1 MARVSD
7 GHTRLKQTS
16 NTFLDNAH
24 EALQD
29 PDKIQRRD
37 IMALF
42 TPIIRDAAMDS
53 FGHFDELRR
62 HVKQVRQHTLDNLEH
77 YLTQFETEALHNGNH
92 LHFAS
97 NGDELNSIVL
107 DICQQHSARR
117 IIKGKSM
124 VTEETG
130 LNDYLKRAGLRV
142 METDLGEY
150 IIQQAGET
158 PSHIVGPALH
168 KSAAEV
174 RELFLA
180 KHDLGERDLAETSAM
195 VGEARR
201 VLREHFLKA
210 EVGIIGA
217 NALVAENGYSML
229 VTNEGNGDLCAN
241 LPNVLIVCTTID
253 RVLPRAAD
261 ATAMLRL
268 LVRSATGQPQTCY
281 TSFYSGPRR
290 EQDTDGPLETH
301 YVLLDNRRTEI
312 LASDYREM
320 LQCIRCGACLNHC
333 PIYAG
338 VGGHA
343 YGWVYPGPMGSILT
357 PLLTSLEQ
365 SNALPNA
372 CTSCGRCAEV
382 CPADI
387 PLPDLLRD
395 LRRDETQRKLSS
407 SRWRLGMRMHGWLA
421 RHPGLYH
428 ALTGLGIFTLHLL
441 GRRKGSFQ
449 RLPLAAGWTS
459 ERDFPAPEGRTFT
472 HQYAAAQRAAQSQ
485 QHRAARLEKKKQ
497 ADSGPLKPKGAKQK
511 ELKPGRLKPER
522 VKRPRSATG
531 SAPSGRVEPSLGEDW
546 SLQPESSEP
555 TAPGPATTARAK
567 AGKKKSRAPRAVPRG
582 KKPPRS
588 DDDR

>member
-1 MARVSD
+1 
-7 GHTRLKQTS
+7 LKQSS

-29 PDKIQRRD
+29 PDKIQRREM
-37 IMALF
+37 MALF
-42 TPIIRDAAMDS
+42 MPLMRDAAMEN
-53 FGHFDELRR
+53 FGQFEELRQY
-62 HVKQVRQHTLDNLEH
+62 VKQIRQHSLDNLDH
-77 YLTQFETEALHNGNH
+77 YLARFEQEAVQNGNH
-92 LHFAS
+92 VHFATD
-97 NGDELNSIVL
+97 GDQLNSIVL
-107 DICQQHSARR
+107 DICQQHSARH
-117 IIKGKSM
+117 IAKGKSM

-142 METDLGEY
+142 TETDLGEY

-168 KSAAEV
+168 KSAAEI
-174 RELFLA
+174 RDLFLA
-180 KHDLGERDLAETSAM
+180 KHDLGERELAETADM
-195 VGEARR
+195 VEEARQ

-217 NALVAENGYSML
+217 NALIAENGYSML

-253 RVLPRAAD
+253 RVLPRAKD

-268 LVRSATGQPQTCY
+268 LVRSTTGQSQTCY

-290 EQDTDGPLETH
+290 EQDSDGPMETH
-301 YVLLDNRRTEI
+301 IVLLDNRRTEI

-333 PIYAG
+333 PIYAAA
-338 VGGHA
+338 GGHA

-372 CTSCGRCAEV
+372 CTSCGRCEEV

-395 LRRDETQRKLSS
+395 LRHDENRQKLSP
-407 SRWRLGMRMHGWLA
+407 SRWRLGMRLHAWLA

-428 ALTGLGIFTLHLL
+428 ALTGLGIFALHLV
-441 GRRKGSFQ
+441 GRGKGSFSK
-449 RLPLAAGWTS
+449 LPLAAGWTS
-459 ERDFPAPEGRTFT
+459 QRDFPAPQGRTFM
-472 HQYAAAQRAAQSQ
+472 HQYATLQREEK
-485 QHRAARLEKKKQ
+485 ARKHKATQGMEQKKTGTKPRK
-497 ADSGPLKPKGAKQK
+497 ASAGRTGERREPVLGTDWPRTPEPRGTGKTGPGKAK
-511 ELKPGRLKPER
+511 
-522 VKRPRSATG
+522 
-531 SAPSGRVEPSLGEDW
+531 SAPTKNKKTGGH
-546 SLQPESSEP
+546 
-555 TAPGPATTARAK
+555 PG
-567 AGKKKSRAPRAVPRG
+567 VPRD
-582 KKPPRS
+582 KKPRQRQP
-588 DDDR
+588 DD